1 MRLFPAQQSR
11 EDYLATQIRRSNSK
25 FNYCKVSIHDVN
37 KYWQLLHHTGSRPR
51 PAAPV
56 TGPIVCLGTRNG
68 REVDLFRLRWFG
80 AAPLRQ
86 LAERLERRTHSFT
99 TWVPALESAGRSDV
113 LALTRSSVIGVEVN
127 PRAARRDV
135 WIGSF
140 DEMPAEWTDT
150 FGVLYSNA
158 FDQSADPER
167 TARDWKRIMKPGGFI
182 VFCYSNN
189 ADPTPTDPV
198 GGLCLEDVQ
207 ALFGGRLLY
216 FHDRGSRNGY
226 SEVVLQL

>member
-1 MRLFPAQQSR
+1 MRVFPAQQSR
-11 EDYLATQIRRSNSK
+11 EEYIATQVRRSNSK
-25 FNYCKVSIHDVN
+25 FRYCKVSVHDVD
-37 KYWQLLHHTGSRPR
+37 KYWRLLRSAGSRTV
-51 PAAPV
+51 PA

-99 TWVPALESAGRSDV
+99 TWLPAIESAGRSD
-113 LALTRSSVIGVEVN
+113 AESLTSSSVIGVEVN

-140 DEMPAEWTDT
+140 DEMPAEWTGA

-167 TARDWKRIMKPGGFI
+167 TAREWKRITRPGGFMI
-182 VFCYSNN
+182 FCYSDD

-198 GGLCLEDVQ
+198 GGLSLDDVQ